1 MHYVSVDSV
10 DEIPSMIKRLQADQ
24 EWARTIARAGQ
35 AQMASL
41 DVDEVLKRG
50 VWITPCGSAWL
61 GKGRS
66 VSYQWAWFD
75 WFEEGATGRVA
86 VGVGG
91 WW

>member
-1 MHYVSVDSV
+1 MPCRRTPWAGHFVPGMHYVSVDSV

-61 GKGRS
+61 GKALS
-66 VSYQWAWFD
+66 VSYHYSIMSVLA
-75 WFEEGATGRVA
+75 
-86 VGVGG
+86 
-91 WW
+91 